1 MNKKILFV
9 VEGMAEKSELNN
21 AFLQHLGLSKEEYQI
36 FKYNTSIHEL
46 YDLLNKPEN
55 IGISLTAILLTDNKI
70 DVDLNTQ
77 VDSTFSSIYLIF
89 DYDPQYH
96 KYDSKKLEYLVNRFN
111 NETEEGLLI
120 LNYPMFESMFDIEE
134 SEDENAYST
143 KVIKKCSSAEYK
155 DIVFART
162 SFRKDEKHYYKH
174 LYHKEDIL
182 KCCNFNLFKYLKLLN
197 YKTYT
202 GIETNSILTKQT
214 KLLNENDTIY
224 VLNTMVLLY
233 FDYNSNKI

>member
-1 MNKKILFV
+1 M
-9 VEGMAEKSELNN
+9 
-21 AFLQHLGLSKEEYQI
+21 
-36 FKYNTSIHEL
+36 
-46 YDLLNKPEN
+46 
-55 IGISLTAILLTDNKI
+55 LTNNKI

-96 KYDSKKLEYLVNRFN
+96 KYDSKKLEYLANRFN

-143 KVIKKCSSAEYK
+143 KVIKKCISTEYE

-162 SFRKDEKHYYKH
+162 CFRKDEKHFYKH

-202 GIETNSILTKQT
+202 EIDTNSILTKQT
-214 KLLNENDTIY
+214 KLLDENKMIY
-224 VLNTMVLLY
+224 ILNTMALLY
-233 FDYNSNKI
+233 FDTIVIKHNKKRY